1 MGETYANNRFPY
13 SGIYEY
19 VRVVPKK
26 KKGGSPTGSGAG
38 KCWDRSVVWDLGMTE
53 GLEIS
58 MSWKLGV
65 SSKKA
70 MDKEVLGF

>member
-26 KKGGSPTGSGAG
+26 KKKKGGRTTGSGAD
-38 KCWDRSVVWDLGMTE
+38 KC
-53 GLEIS
+53 
-58 MSWKLGV
+58 
-65 SSKKA
+65 
-70 MDKEVLGF
+70 

>member
-1 MGETYANNRFPY
+1 MQTTDFPTV
-13 SGIYEY
+13 EY
-19 VRVVPKK
+19 MNMLEWYQKK

-38 KCWDRSVVWDLGMTE
+38 KCWDRSVVWELGMTE

>member
-26 KKGGSPTGSGAG
+26 KNKKEEGQLAQEQTSAESGGWCGN
-38 KCWDRSVVWDLGMTE
+38 WV
-53 GLEIS
+53 
-58 MSWKLGV
+58 
-65 SSKKA
+65 
-70 MDKEVLGF
+70 

>member
-26 KKGGSPTGSGAG
+26 KKEEGQLAQEQASAETG
-38 KCWDRSVVWDLGMTE
+38 VWCGN
-53 GLEIS
+53 
-58 MSWKLGV
+58 WV
-65 SSKKA
+65 
-70 MDKEVLGF
+70 

>member
-26 KKGGSPTGSGAG
+26 KRRKANWLRSRQVLRQECGVGIGY
-38 KCWDRSVVWDLGMTE
+38 DRRFGNINE
-53 GLEIS
+53 LETR
-58 MSWKLGV
+58 G
-65 SSKKA
+65 
-70 MDKEVLGF
+70 EF